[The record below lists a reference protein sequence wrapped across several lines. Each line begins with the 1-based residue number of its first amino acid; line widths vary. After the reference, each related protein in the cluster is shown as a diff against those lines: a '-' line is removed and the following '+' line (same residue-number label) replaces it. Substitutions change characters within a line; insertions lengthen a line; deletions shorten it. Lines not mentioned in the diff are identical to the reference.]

1 MGSAV
6 IQGFIAEAFSIM
18 QIIVENLTE
27 LQLIKNQIQS
37 DSTSYKKSPQNLN
50 EAKTILENLSVLSSD
65 LTKSQKQL
73 ELLQETLNI
82 FKDQND
88 FSQRVLRGASL
99 MQKEQL
105 TDDSE
110 YTDKK
115 IKQNLNQIKAK
126 VNATIEKMKTIEC
139 AALKGITYNYSEI
152 FSNFYADI
160 ASGGLE
166 QEGFLQGK
174 ALISDETQPFI
185 STAWSP
191 LTEDSKKETSA
202 PYLSPVTNYE
212 DEEKE
217 LQIASPQNIQSVV
230 NKSTD
235 DQENFFENRGLVN
248 PTLENNRE
256 QTFSMEEKGS
266 IQKVALQSEVPNTTV
281 IGNAIENGLISLK
294 NIQLQDTRY
303 QDLLDE
309 LIKFFETVLNNLDK
323 PFQLGQSLLK
333 LDEEDLAA
341 VVSWGFLA
349 DAMSSIM
356 FKVLFINLLDAA
368 SWNNK
373 DLEDFWRFLDKIF
386 VSSRGTNEIY
396 QNAQEVYAYVI
407 EASLQDLYSHLDQW
421 IHSETKQEAFKER
434 RLVLL
439 RLARPLLSPK
449 DHLTFSNKYPCAPWE
464 EVRAFSN
471 IFKKYVKA
479 AVIPI
484 GELKNVLNQEA
495 DVARTNLR
503 NFWGYSGNQKQI
515 LLGLK
520 DELRYDKNSLE
531 KLATNLIDGGY
542 NNGGFLQSF
551 FEKLHADHTICA
563 NKSYPK
569 MLKAT
574 IKHCEKIC
582 LFIKESPNVTKQK
595 KWEMTGTLQTLKK
608 KLETYS
614 HALAK
619 PVASEKKI
627 INSTKSHTFF
637 TTKPP
642 QEKRRGDLKA
652 LQAVDE
658 TVRKNPD
665 PKSINHYSN
674 KDKKNS
680 HSVKKLK
687 VQEEGGVI
695 VNSGKIE
702 NRSNHSVGP
711 R

>member
-1 MGSAV
+1 MGSAA

-37 DSTSYKKSPQNLN
+37 DSTSYQKSPQNLN
-50 EAKTILENLSVLSSD
+50 EAKTILENLSVLSAD
-65 LTKSQKQL
+65 LTESQKQL
-73 ELLQETLNI
+73 ERLQETLNVL
-82 FKDQND
+82 KDQND
-88 FSQRVLRGASL
+88 FSQSELRGASL
-99 MQKEQL
+99 MQKDQL

-110 YTDKK
+110 CLDKK
-115 IKQNLNQIKAK
+115 IAQNLNQIKAK
-126 VNATIEKMKTIEC
+126 VNATIEQTKKIEC
-139 AALKGITYNYSEI
+139 AAPKGTTYNDSEI
-152 FSNFYADI
+152 FSNFHAAI
-160 ASGGLE
+160 ASEGLDK
-166 QEGFLQGK
+166 EGFLQDK
-174 ALISDETQPFI
+174 AVITDETQPFI

-191 LTEDSKKETSA
+191 ITLH
-202 PYLSPVTNYE
+202 LSPVTSYE
-212 DEEKE
+212 EEENE
-217 LQIASPQNIQSVV
+217 LQIASPQTIQSVV
-230 NKSTD
+230 NDSTD

-248 PTLENNRE
+248 PTFENNRE
-256 QTFSMEEKGS
+256 QNFSMEEKGS
-266 IQKVALQSEVPNTTV
+266 IQKVAPQSAVPYKEE
-281 IGNAIENGLISLK
+281 IGDAIENGLISLK
-294 NIQLQDTRY
+294 NMQLQGTQY
-303 QDLLDE
+303 QDSLDE
-309 LIKFFETVLNNLDK
+309 LIKFFEIVLNNLDK
-323 PFQLGQSLLK
+323 PFQFGQSLMK
-333 LDEEDLAA
+333 LDEEDLAK
-341 VVSWGFLA
+341 VVSCGFLA
-349 DAMSSIM
+349 DAMNSIM

-396 QNAQEVYAYVI
+396 QNAQEVYAHVI
-407 EASLQDLYSHLDQW
+407 EASLQDLYSHLSQW
-421 IHSETKQEAFKER
+421 IHSETKQEVFKER
-434 RLVLL
+434 RLALL

-563 NKSYPK
+563 DTNYPK

-582 LFIKESPNVTKQK
+582 LFIKESPNFTKQK
-595 KWEMTGTLQTLKK
+595 KWEMTGTLQTLEK
-608 KLETYS
+608 KLETYA

-619 PVASEKKI
+619 PIASEKKI

-637 TTKPP
+637 TSKPP

-652 LQAVDE
+652 LQVFDE

-665 PKSINHYSN
+665 PKGINHYS
-674 KDKKNS
+674 KDKKNPL
-680 HSVKKLK
+680 SVKKLK
-687 VQEEGGVI
+687 VQNQDGVI

-702 NRSNHSVGP
+702 NRSNRIVEL